1 MARPVNHLESGRLFC
16 LQRGGAA
23 SEIDDKV
30 SLVPKVFPTPVLTA
44 LVAFFAAATLGAGCG
59 GSPTAGDNGSGGG
72 GPASSAGTGGGS
84 APAGSGGSAGGD
96 DGSGGAP
103 PADPNGFDDGK
114 LFTDAGPPKS
124 PPAPDAGPTD
134 GSTGAEASGGPGMAV
149 KMFPN
154 LGISLSFKQTGADV
168 TMVATHKSCKPF
180 TIQIHGGFSCDNANT
195 QGGIWD
201 GQRGDGIT
209 GTVACDMA
217 TQIGTLTYTRSG
229 ADPTLN
235 WTVGD
240 HNAKTDLTYHPIF
253 VDGNCLTFF

>member
-1 MARPVNHLESGRLFC
+1 M
-16 LQRGGAA
+16 
-23 SEIDDKV
+23 
-30 SLVPKVFPTPVLTA
+30 
-44 LVAFFAAATLGAGCG
+44 
-59 GSPTAGDNGSGGG
+59 
-72 GPASSAGTGGGS
+72 
-84 APAGSGGSAGGD
+84 GSGGSAGGD

-103 PADPNGFDDGK
+103 ANPNGYDDGA

-124 PPAPDAGPTD
+124 PPPPDAGASD
-134 GSTGAEASGGPGMAV
+134 GSSASEAGGGLGMAV
-149 KMFPN
+149 KMFPA
-154 LGISLSFKQTGADV
+154 LGISLSFTQTGADV
-168 TMVATHKSCKPF
+168 TMVATHRGCKPF

-217 TQIGTLTYTRSG
+217 TQVGKLTYTRSG